1 MPTTVR
7 QSPTDTENKLVFT
20 HGGGGMIQGRGVEGT
35 NYWVQGRL
43 KDVLYDTANIANIV

>member
-7 QSPTDTENKLVFT
+7 QSPTEKEPDMVERR
-20 HGGGGMIQGRGVEGT
+20 GGGGMIQGGGVEGT